1 MYRLV
6 ILTTTSALLW
16 SVLACDVERP
26 SSATSPTESPSLTP
40 ERMGSVGTLSGPD
53 EELLATL
60 PKQAGG
66 VSFAGVQVVDD
77 SLNAFHYVD
86 DALSAVNRDRH
97 DAVAVFRYS
106 EESSATIGATSVNGV
121 AGDALLQAF
130 ADTWH
135 AAAVIGR
142 RNRMLG
148 GTVGWE
154 LVERGGTVTVLYRRG
169 DTVYLAAAPDPPTL
183 DAILSDMPPPVH

>member
-1 MYRLV
+1 M
-6 ILTTTSALLW
+6 S
-16 SVLACDVERP
+16 SVLGCDVERP
-26 SSATSPTESPSLTP
+26 SPSAALRTENPAPTP
-40 ERMGSVGTLSGPD
+40 ERTGPYED
-53 EELLATL
+53 LLATL
-60 PKQAGG
+60 PEAAGG

-154 LVERGGTVTVLYRRG
+154 LTERGGTVTVLYRRG